1 MENNKPPRKP
11 RKKKQTNVN
20 SKQEVP
26 VTTPQVTAA
35 RVVPLTP
42 EENEQFLKH
51 INSFLKKK
59 EPQHRE
65 NLSDYKILQ
74 SNIGEFLE
82 SYITFGYTFTGQRVV
97 IQHYP
102 TPKDK
107 DALLEF
113 LKNIFVANASKDS
126 AFLDDE

>member
-1 MENNKPPRKP
+1 MEDNKLPRKP
-11 RKKKQTNVN
+11 RKKRENKNV
-20 SKQEVP
+20 SKD
-26 VTTPQVTAA
+26 TPAPTPK
-35 RVVPLTP
+35 VVSNYPLLTP

-59 EPQHRE
+59 ENSHKE
-65 NLSDYKILQ
+65 SVDEYKILQ
-74 SNIGEFLE
+74 ANIGEFLE
-82 SYITFGYTFTGQRVV
+82 SFITFGYTFNGQRVV

-113 LKNIFVANASKDS
+113 LKNMFVANAAKDS
-126 AFLDDE
+126 SYFDDE

>member
-1 MENNKPPRKP
+1 MEDNKLPRKP
-11 RKKKQTNVN
+11 RKTKENKSIPKDTPAPTPKIASN
-20 SKQEVP
+20 SHK
-26 VTTPQVTAA
+26 
-35 RVVPLTP
+35 PLTP

-59 EPQHRE
+59 ETSHKE
-65 NLSDYKILQ
+65 SLNEYKLLQ
-74 SNIGEFLE
+74 DNIGEFLE
-82 SYITFGYTFTGQRVV
+82 SFITFGYTFSGQRVV

-113 LKNIFVANASKDS
+113 LKNIFVANAAKDS
-126 AFLDDE
+126 SYFDDE

>member
-1 MENNKPPRKP
+1 MDHNKPPRKP
-11 RKKKQTNVN
+11 RKKRESKPT
-20 SKQEVP
+20 SKQELP
-26 VTTPQVTAA
+26 VATPQATTTRA
-35 RVVPLTP
+35 VPLTP
-42 EENEQFLKH
+42 EENELFLKH
-51 INSFLKKK
+51 INNFLKKK
-59 EPQHRE
+59 EPQHKE
-65 NLSDYKILQ
+65 TLNDYKILQ

-82 SYITFGYTFTGQRVV
+82 SYIAFGYTFTGQRVV

-113 LKNIFVANASKDS
+113 LKNIFVANVSKDS